1 MSTNIF
7 DNSYD
12 DTPADPFEINGV
24 TWKGTGSY
32 SYPVSITSGN
42 RRPLTNKDPR
52 NNAPQKFGLPRPL
65 KWQYRQGVSVQ
76 PKLIDIDPKNPN
88 KYIDTSKVSHSS
100 LVNLVGL
107 TMDQPGRY
115 SVKRNPPDEINESL
129 QADKDCK
136 TCYGVSLVTSF
147 APERY
152 LSNNPEPITTNPK
165 YCCNQEKNAKK
176 MVIYAS
182 TNLKPNYY
190 NSNYQYLQNR
200 CQTYQQKSFN
210 FTSPLEKISDKLAKP
225 GGPLV
230 LSNTYIANCFPN
242 IEEIKYSQSNVVYQ
256 IFNLIKS
263 QRLLT
268 EKDIQNFH
276 EHPVDTLFKMNNFLS
291 NIEGNIEQ
299 CYKIFFNYINN
310 PYVGCFIQ
318 GPSNPKGCKAVVYKP
333 SNPQFAVEGGVSSGT
348 RLLKLTTDTI
358 NTNIASIRRLS
369 GSSYLSESGYNPFI
383 YKNKYTTCGNSNSTY
398 MRLNRNSKCSSISD
412 SEYYKTNSFSKLGNI

>member
-7 DNSYD
+7 DDS
-12 DTPADPFEINGV
+12 INKV

-32 SYPVSITSGN
+32 SYPVAITSGN
-42 RRPLTNKDPR
+42 KRPLTNKDPR

-65 KWQYRQGVSVQ
+65 KWQYRQGISFQ
-76 PKLIDIDPKNPN
+76 PKIIDIDPENPN

-107 TMDQPGRY
+107 TIDQPGRY
-115 SVKRNPPDEINESL
+115 SVKNNPNDEINESL

-136 TCYGVSLVTSF
+136 KCYGVSLVTSF

-152 LSNNPEPITTNPK
+152 LSNNPEPISTNPK

-225 GGPLV
+225 GSPLV

-242 IEEIKYSQSNVVYQ
+242 IEEIKYSQVNVVYQ

-263 QRLLT
+263 QGLLT
-268 EKDIQNFH
+268 ENDIQQFN
-276 EHPVDTLFKMNNFLS
+276 EVVDTLFKMNIFLS
-291 NIEGNIEQ
+291 NVEGNKEQ
-299 CYKIFFNYINN
+299 CYKIYFNYINN
-310 PYVGCFIQ
+310 PYVGCSIQ
-318 GPSNPKGCKAVVYKP
+318 GPSNPKGCKAVIYKP

-358 NTNIASIRRLS
+358 NTNIASIRKFS
-369 GSSYLSESGYNPFI
+369 GSSNLSEYNNNPFI
-383 YKNKYTTCGNSNSTY
+383 YKNKFTTCANSNSTY
-398 MRLNRNSKCSSISD
+398 MRLNRNNKCSSISD
-412 SEYYKTNSFSKLGNI
+412 SEYYKTKSFSQLGNI